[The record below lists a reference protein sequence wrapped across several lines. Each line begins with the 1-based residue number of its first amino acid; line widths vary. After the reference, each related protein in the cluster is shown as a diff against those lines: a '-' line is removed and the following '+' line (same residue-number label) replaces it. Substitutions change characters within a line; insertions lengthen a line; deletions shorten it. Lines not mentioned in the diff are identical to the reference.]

1 MRFRGVETTWQACT
15 AKGQCP
21 AVKTKERHPPHS
33 ENKKLWGG
41 RGGQKGLFFKTSDCW
56 TAGHLP
62 VYGCGAE
69 HEWSMRRMG
78 LQGGRGQGGEE
89 EAEEEKE
96 RRRSRRWWWT
106 DGRGLE
112 VDGGQLAAGR
122 LRELC
127 HHTGQGPVL
136 SLQPLLNLA

>member
-1 MRFRGVETTWQACT
+1 M
-15 AKGQCP
+15 
-21 AVKTKERHPPHS
+21 KTKERHPPHS
-33 ENKKLWGG
+33 ENKELWGG

>member
-1 MRFRGVETTWQACT
+1 M
-15 AKGQCP
+15 
-21 AVKTKERHPPHS
+21 
-33 ENKKLWGG
+33 
-41 RGGQKGLFFKTSDCW
+41 FFKTSDGW

-78 LQGGRGQGGEE
+78 LQEGRGQGGEE

-96 RRRSRRWWWT
+96 RRRRSRRWWWT

-127 HHTGQGPVL
+127 HHAGQGPVL